1 MNMYIY
7 MLLNQNPPDEISV
20 KVGGKPILMAFEHIP
35 GVGIKCSAIIIW
47 LYFLYYCNTVER
59 RVWGDLQDA
68 EICPGGRW
76 VIV

>member
-20 KVGGKPILMAFEHIP
+20 KAGGKPILMAFEYIP

-47 LYFLYYCNTVER
+47 LCFLYYCNTVDR
-59 RVWGDLQDA
+59 RVWRVQDA